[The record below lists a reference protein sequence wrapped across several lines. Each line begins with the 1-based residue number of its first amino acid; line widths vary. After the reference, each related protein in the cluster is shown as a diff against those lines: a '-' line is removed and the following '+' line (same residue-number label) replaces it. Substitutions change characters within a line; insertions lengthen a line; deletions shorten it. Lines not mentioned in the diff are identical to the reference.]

1 MSEKILTLNDIRNL
15 NNASEEI
22 LDVLIALY
30 KVEGEKEEVQ
40 RLIMLLI
47 GIGVEITALANSGTE

>member
-1 MSEKILTLNDIRNL
+1 MLEKILTLNDIRNL
-15 NNASEEI
+15 NNAAEEI